1 MEYNLVMNKLSET
14 KPDYQDKENPDTL
27 TFEAIEELESGG
39 GKKYS
44 SFKSMID
51 DLEDEH
57 NSLL

>member
-1 MEYNLVMNKLSET
+1 MNKLSET